1 MMKMIFTTT
10 DESTLSKTIIQKSMV
25 MGIVLLVAA
34 CGENPPPVVS
44 APKAPP
50 VVESE
55 TIAEVETAP
64 TGSTPSSTA
73 PSSTISITTYD
84 GEETPPEETIAG
96 IIAKLKLTAPDNAQ
110 KDDTSEI
117 STALTRSTLKPSV
130 PAAPPPNNVIWT
142 LDTDQDGAEQTAP
155 TTAIIP
161 EGQDPS
167 LAADA
172 LAAAFAMVKRSAK
185 LDDQLILPE
194 TAATTIVGKNEKTL
208 RAAVLLPLSGPAE
221 KIGVDIRRGAELAI
235 FTLDNPNIDLTFHDT
250 SQDVATAVTAAI
262 EQNADLIIGPLF
274 SENARRARPLA
285 AMANMPILTFS
296 NDSTVAGQGVWLIGQ
311 TPEQD
316 IDVVLTKA
324 LNEVV
329 PIDKDA
335 RSMPNLVIIAQD
347 NDYGTR
353 ISQSAISL
361 LKNKGGATADLMVL
375 SDDVLM
381 DEKALRQSIKNL
393 TGWLPPSSTG
403 EVKLPKYDMV
413 LLAGYEAFSLR
424 VAPVLSWYDL
434 DPEKV
439 QFMGPSTWN
448 NAAILQEPSLKN
460 GWFAD
465 VPQDNQNRFQQI
477 WADHFN
483 EPASKPAILAF
494 DAIAMASTLN
504 NDSPQM
510 MITNLT
516 QDQGFSGF
524 SGLFRLNQDGSNTR
538 LLEIRQINVQD
549 ADIVFPAG
557 KRF

>member
-1 MMKMIFTTT
+1 MTKMIFTIT
-10 DESTLSKTIIQKSMV
+10 SVSILGKTIVPKTMIQKTMA
-25 MGIVLLVAA
+25 MGIVMLLAA

-50 VVESE
+50 VVEPEITAQAE
-55 TIAEVETAP
+55 TI
-64 TGSTPSSTA
+64 PSEPA
-73 PSSTISITTYD
+73 ISITPYD
-84 GEETPPEETIAG
+84 DDEETPPEETIAS
-96 IIAKLKLTAPDNAQ
+96 IIAQLKLTAPDKAQ
-110 KDDTSEI
+110 KDDTLEI
-117 STALTRSTLKPSV
+117 STALTQSTLKPSV

-142 LDTDQDGAEQTAP
+142 LDTDQAGADQTAP

-194 TAATTIVGKNEKTL
+194 TAGTAIVAKSEKTL
-208 RAAVLLPLSGPAE
+208 RAAVLLPLSGPAQ

-250 SQDVATAVTAAI
+250 SQDVAAAVTSAI

-324 LNEVV
+324 LNEVE

-361 LKNKGGATADLMVL
+361 LKNKGGATADLMVI

-403 EVKLPKYDMV
+403 KVKLPKYDMV
-413 LLAGYEAFSLR
+413 LLAGHEAFSLR

-439 QFMGPSTWN
+439 QFIGPSTWN

-477 WADHFN
+477 WKDHFD
-483 EPASKPAILAF
+483 ETASKPAILAF
-494 DAIAMASTLN
+494 DAIALASTLN
-504 NDSPQM
+504 NDNPQLM
-510 MITNLT
+510 VTTLT

-524 SGLFRLNQDGSNTR
+524 SGLFRFNQDGSNTR
-538 LLEIRQINVQD
+538 LLEIRQINAQD
-549 ADIVFPAG
+549 TDIVFPAG

>member
-1 MMKMIFTTT
+1 MNSITG
-10 DESTLSKTIIQKSMV
+10 KTIVLGKTVVLSLV
-25 MGIVLLVAA
+25 VLLTA

-50 VVESE
+50 PIEPVTVEK
-55 TIAEVETAP
+55 AEVTASPPSSSEETAEP
-64 TGSTPSSTA
+64 IASP
-73 PSSTISITTYD
+73 TISINTYD
-84 GEETPPEETIAG
+84 GEETPPEETIAS
-96 IIAKLKLTAPDNAQ
+96 IIAQLKLTTPDHAQ

-142 LDTDQDGAEQTAP
+142 LDTDQDAAEKTPP
-155 TTAIIP
+155 TSVIIP

-194 TAATTIVGKNEKTL
+194 TAATTLVTKDERTL
-208 RAAVLLPLSGPAE
+208 RAAVLLPLSGPAQ

-250 SQDVATAVTAAI
+250 SQDVAGAVTAAI
-262 EQNADLIIGPLF
+262 QQNADLIIGPLF

-285 AMANMPILTFS
+285 SVANMPILTFS

-324 LNEVV
+324 LNQIE
-329 PIDKDA
+329 PIDKDRRA
-335 RSMPNLVIIAQD
+335 IPNLVIIAQD

-361 LKNKGGATADLMVL
+361 LKNKGGATADLLVL
-375 SDDVLM
+375 NDEVLM

-413 LLAGYEAFSLR
+413 LLAGHEAFSLR

-434 DPEKV
+434 DPEQV
-439 QFMGPSTWN
+439 LFIGPSTWN

-465 VPQDNQNRFQQI
+465 IPQVNQNRFQQI
-477 WADHFN
+477 WKDHFN

-494 DAIAMASTLN
+494 DAIALASTLN
-504 NDSPQM
+504 NDSPHE
-510 MITNLT
+510 MITTLT

-524 SGLFRLNQDGSNTR
+524 SGLFRFNQDGSNTR

-549 ADIVFPAG
+549 TEIVSPAG
-557 KRF
+557 TRF

>member
-1 MMKMIFTTT
+1 MNSITG
-10 DESTLSKTIIQKSMV
+10 KTIVLGKTVVLSLV
-25 MGIVLLVAA
+25 VLLTA

-50 VVESE
+50 PIEPVTVEK
-55 TIAEVETAP
+55 AEVTASPPSSSEETAEP
-64 TGSTPSSTA
+64 IASP
-73 PSSTISITTYD
+73 TISITTYD
-84 GEETPPEETIAG
+84 GEETPPEETIAS
-96 IIAKLKLTAPDNAQ
+96 IIAQLKLTTPDHAQ

-142 LDTDQDGAEQTAP
+142 LDTDQDAAEKTPP
-155 TTAIIP
+155 TSVIIP

-194 TAATTIVGKNEKTL
+194 TAATTLVTKDERTL
-208 RAAVLLPLSGPAE
+208 RAAVLLPLSGPAQ

-250 SQDVATAVTAAI
+250 SQDVAGAVTAAI
-262 EQNADLIIGPLF
+262 QQNADLIIGPVF

-285 AMANMPILTFS
+285 SVANMPILTFS

-324 LNEVV
+324 LNQIE
-329 PIDKDA
+329 PIDKDRRA
-335 RSMPNLVIIAQD
+335 IPNLVIIAQD

-361 LKNKGGATADLMVL
+361 LKNKGGATADLLVL
-375 SDDVLM
+375 NDEVLM

-413 LLAGYEAFSLR
+413 LLAGHEAFSLR

-434 DPEKV
+434 DPEQV
-439 QFMGPSTWN
+439 LFIGPSTWN

-465 VPQDNQNRFQQI
+465 IPQVNQNRFQQI
-477 WADHFN
+477 WKDHFN

-494 DAIAMASTLN
+494 DAIALASTLN
-504 NDSPQM
+504 NDSPHE
-510 MITNLT
+510 MITTLT

-524 SGLFRLNQDGSNTR
+524 SGLFRFNQDGSNTR

-549 ADIVFPAG
+549 TEIVSPAG
-557 KRF
+557 TRF

>member
-1 MMKMIFTTT
+1 MNSITG
-10 DESTLSKTIIQKSMV
+10 KTIVLGKTVVLSLV
-25 MGIVLLVAA
+25 VLLTA

-50 VVESE
+50 PIKPVTVEK
-55 TIAEVETAP
+55 AEVTASPPSSSEETAEP
-64 TGSTPSSTA
+64 IASP
-73 PSSTISITTYD
+73 TISITTYD
-84 GEETPPEETIAG
+84 GEETPPEETIAS
-96 IIAKLKLTAPDNAQ
+96 IIAQLKLTTPDHAQ

-142 LDTDQDGAEQTAP
+142 LDTDQDTAEKTPP
-155 TTAIIP
+155 TSVIIP

-194 TAATTIVGKNEKTL
+194 TAATTLVTKDERTL
-208 RAAVLLPLSGPAE
+208 RAAVLLPLSGPVQ

-250 SQDVATAVTAAI
+250 SKDVAGAVTAAI
-262 EQNADLIIGPLF
+262 QQNADLIIGPLF

-285 AMANMPILTFS
+285 SVANMPILTFS

-324 LNEVV
+324 LNQIE
-329 PIDKDA
+329 PIDKDRRA
-335 RSMPNLVIIAQD
+335 IPNLVIIAQD

-361 LKNKGGATADLMVL
+361 LKNKGGATADLLVL
-375 SDDVLM
+375 NDEVLM

-413 LLAGYEAFSLR
+413 LLAGHEAFSLR

-434 DPEKV
+434 DPEQV
-439 QFMGPSTWN
+439 LFIGPSTWN

-465 VPQDNQNRFQQI
+465 IPQVNQNRFQQI
-477 WADHFN
+477 WKDHFN

-494 DAIAMASTLN
+494 DAIALASTLN
-504 NDSPQM
+504 NDSPHE
-510 MITNLT
+510 MITTLT

-524 SGLFRLNQDGSNTR
+524 SGLFRFNQDGSNTR

-549 ADIVFPAG
+549 TEIVSPAG
-557 KRF
+557 TRF

>member
-1 MMKMIFTTT
+1 MNSITG
-10 DESTLSKTIIQKSMV
+10 KTIVLGKTVVLSLV
-25 MGIVLLVAA
+25 VLLTA

-50 VVESE
+50 PIEPVTVEK
-55 TIAEVETAP
+55 AEVTASPPSSSEETAEP
-64 TGSTPSSTA
+64 IASP
-73 PSSTISITTYD
+73 TISITTYD
-84 GEETPPEETIAG
+84 GEETPPEETIAS
-96 IIAKLKLTAPDNAQ
+96 IIAQLKLTTPDHAQ

-142 LDTDQDGAEQTAP
+142 LDTDQDAAEKTPP
-155 TTAIIP
+155 TSVIIP

-194 TAATTIVGKNEKTL
+194 TGATTLVTKDERTL
-208 RAAVLLPLSGPAE
+208 RAAVLLPLSGPAQ

-250 SQDVATAVTAAI
+250 SQDVAGAVTAAI
-262 EQNADLIIGPLF
+262 QQNADLIIGPLF

-285 AMANMPILTFS
+285 SVANMPILTFS

-324 LNEVV
+324 LHQIE
-329 PIDKDA
+329 PIDKDRRA
-335 RSMPNLVIIAQD
+335 IPNLVIIAQD

-361 LKNKGGATADLMVL
+361 LKKKGGATADLLVL
-375 SDDVLM
+375 NDEVLM

-413 LLAGYEAFSLR
+413 LLAGHEAFSLR

-434 DPEKV
+434 DPEQV
-439 QFMGPSTWN
+439 LFIGPSTWN

-465 VPQDNQNRFQQI
+465 IPQVNQNRFQQI
-477 WADHFN
+477 WKDHFN

-494 DAIAMASTLN
+494 DAIALASTLN
-504 NDSPQM
+504 NDSPHA
-510 MITNLT
+510 MITTLT

-524 SGLFRLNQDGSNTR
+524 SGLFRFNQDGSNTR

-549 ADIVFPAG
+549 TEIVSPAG
-557 KRF
+557 TRF